1 MGEDVGKLELSYI
14 VGGNTKSCSYFGK
27 QCASSSKSCT
37 ESYHMSQHIKKNEA
51 MIHGTIGMNPENTL
65 SERI

>member
-27 QCASSSKSCT
+27 QCASSSKS
-37 ESYHMSQHIKKNEA
+37 
-51 MIHGTIGMNPENTL
+51 
-65 SERI
+65 